1 MEGAGGPKWG
11 AGGGVFGLRG
21 HGETGRYGSVFAQLS
36 PRLLKRKEMVRLVE
50 RGVSIIRHSKSD
62 LNP

>member
-1 MEGAGGPKWG
+1 M
-11 AGGGVFGLRG
+11 FGLRV

-36 PRLLKRKEMVRLVE
+36 PRLLKRIEMVSLVD
-50 RGVSIIRHSKSD
+50 RGVSIIRHAKSD